1 MASTF
6 EQIDDK
12 LAAWLEDQ
20 PVYFVATAPLAS
32 DGRVNVSPKGMT
44 GTFRVLGPHR
54 VAYLDY
60 HASGTETVAH
70 LREPDNGRICLMFC
84 SFVRRP
90 RIIRLHGHGR
100 MVRRESAEFA
110 ELRTEFAKERTVG
123 QRAII
128 VVDVERVSDS
138 CGWTLPF
145 LEYAGERDTLD
156 RHQERKGVQ
165 WYADYDENKNAYSID
180 GLPAMTHT
188 EP

>member
-1 MASTF
+1 
-6 EQIDDK
+6 
-12 LAAWLEDQ
+12 
-20 PVYFVATAPLAS
+20 
-32 DGRVNVSPKGMT
+32 
-44 GTFRVLGPHR
+44 
-54 VAYLDY
+54 
-60 HASGTETVAH
+60 
-70 LREPDNGRICLMFC
+70 MFC
-84 SFVRRP
+84 SFEHRP

-100 MVRRESAEFA
+100 IVRRETTEFA
-110 ELRTEFAKERTVG
+110 ELRAGFDKQRTVA

-156 RHQERKGVQ
+156 RYQERKGVEY
-165 WYADYDENKNAYSID
+165 YADYDENKNAYSID

>member
-12 LAAWLEDQ
+12 LAAWLEEQ
-20 PVYFVATAPLAS
+20 PVYFAATAPLSA
-32 DGRVNVSPKGMT
+32 DGRVNVSPKGMA

-84 SFVRRP
+84 SFEHRP

-100 MVRRESAEFA
+100 IVRRETTEFA
-110 ELRTEFAKERTVG
+110 ELRAGFDKQRTVA

-138 CGWTLPF
+138 CGWTMPF

-156 RHQERKGVQ
+156 RYQERKGAEY
-165 WYADYDENKNAYSID
+165 YADYDENKNAYSID